1 MARIPYIRYL
11 RNSILERVRH
21 STRFKEWLNEQATR
35 LDKTQDEVYNMLKGG
50 MSAKQIS
57 NLPNPEPEPEP
68 DPEKPE
74 QPEEPV
80 EPSN

>member
-11 RNSILERVRH
+11 RKSILERVRH
-21 STRFKEWLNEQATR
+21 ATRFTEWLNEQATR
-35 LDKTQDEVYNMLKGG
+35 LGKTQDEVYNMLKGG

-68 DPEKPE
+68 
-74 QPEEPV
+74 EP
-80 EPSN
+80 